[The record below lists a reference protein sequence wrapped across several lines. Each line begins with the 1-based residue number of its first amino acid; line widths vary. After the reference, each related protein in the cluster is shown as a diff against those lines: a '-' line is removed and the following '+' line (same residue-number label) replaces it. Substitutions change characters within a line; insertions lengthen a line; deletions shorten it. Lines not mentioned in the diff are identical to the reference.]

1 MGGPPDAEVAT
12 TIIRR
17 CASTPVLLPEY
28 PLGHAAQ
35 VIGRASLVIGMRLHA
50 LIIAARL
57 GVPFLALPYD
67 PKVTALL
74 EDLRY
79 PAAPLFVPGKPLP
92 PPDELARRIDDAWSQ
107 RDELAAHL
115 VSVRPQ
121 IAQLAERNFDVLDD
135 LVTKAKG

>member
-1 MGGPPDAEVAT
+1 M
-12 TIIRR
+12 
-17 CASTPVLLPEY
+17 LLPDY
-28 PLGHAAQ
+28 PLGQAAQ

-67 PKVTALL
+67 PKVSALL

-79 PAAPLFVPGKPLP
+79 PVGPLFVPGEPAP
-92 PPDELARRIDDAWSQ
+92 PPDEIARRIDDAWAR

-115 VSVRPQ
+115 RASAR
-121 IAQLAERNFDVLDD
+121 RSS
-135 LVTKAKG
+135 G